1 MTNLFPH
8 FIQALLNWCDENG
21 KKTYLLCSTD
31 NVQGLPEFAAKKNP
45 EQINLS
51 IGASA
56 SPEKTID
63 NKGVSFVTR
72 FGGAET
78 NLFVP
83 LDAIIMV
90 HSPESGV
97 MVANSDFS
105 AVDKPK
111 DDDEII
117 LAKPKSKLRI
127 VE

>member
-21 KKTYLLCSTD
+21 QKTYLLCATD
-31 NVQGLPEFAAKKNP
+31 MVQGLPEFAAKKNP

-63 NKGVSFVTR
+63 NKGVTFVTR
-72 FGGAET
+72 FGSVET
-78 NLFVP
+78 NIFVP
-83 LDAIIMV
+83 SEAIIAV
-90 HSPESGV
+90 HSPANGV
-97 MVANSDFS
+97 FIANSEFS
-105 AVDKPK
+105 ATDKPE
-111 DDDEII
+111 DDEII
-117 LAKPKSKLRI
+117 IEKPKSKLRI